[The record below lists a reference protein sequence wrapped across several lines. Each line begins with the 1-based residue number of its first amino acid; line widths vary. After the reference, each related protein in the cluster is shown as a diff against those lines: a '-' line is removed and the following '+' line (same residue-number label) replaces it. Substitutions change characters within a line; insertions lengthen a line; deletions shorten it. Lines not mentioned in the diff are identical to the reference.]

1 MRILLVMDPGLPVPP
16 KLYGGHERLVYLFA
30 EEYQRLG
37 HEVTLLA
44 GPESHC
50 GGKTIT
56 FGTNNLNR
64 SKSVRLKEAFFVWR
78 YLRKNRN
85 NFDLVH
91 NFGRLIYLLPI
102 LNSPVKKIMSY
113 GRKVA
118 PFGIKTMNK
127 LPNKNIV
134 YTACSDYCVGTGNV
148 AGKWATV
155 YNTIDFDNYTA
166 TPTVPANAPLAFLS
180 RLDKIKGPHI
190 AIDIALKSGN
200 KLLIAGNEPTT
211 PDNVEYYDTLVRP
224 LIDQNQIVY
233 IGAVNDTQKNE
244 LLGKC
249 KAMLFPLSGDE
260 AFGLV
265 MIEAMACGTPVIA
278 FNHAAAPEVIDEG
291 ISGYIVN
298 NQEEMLK
305 AVDKIPFIDR
315 TKCRK
320 IAEQRFD
327 VKVVAKNYLDLFND

>member
-37 HEVTLLA
+37 HEVTLLS

-50 GGKTIT
+50 SGKTIT
-56 FGTNNLNR
+56 FGTNDLNR
-64 SKSVRLKEAFFVWR
+64 SKSMRLREAFFVWR

-118 PFGIKTMNK
+118 PFGIKVMNR

-155 YNTIDFDNYTA
+155 YNTIDFGNYTA
-166 TPTVPANAPLAFLS
+166 TPIVPDDAPLAFLS

-224 LIDQNQIVY
+224 LIDQKQIVY
-233 IGAVNDTQKNE
+233 IGAVNDAQKNE
-244 LLGKC
+244 FLGKC
-249 KAMLFPLSGDE
+249 KVRL
-260 AFGLV
+260 
-265 MIEAMACGTPVIA
+265 
-278 FNHAAAPEVIDEG
+278 
-291 ISGYIVN
+291 
-298 NQEEMLK
+298 
-305 AVDKIPFIDR
+305 
-315 TKCRK
+315 
-320 IAEQRFD
+320 
-327 VKVVAKNYLDLFND
+327 